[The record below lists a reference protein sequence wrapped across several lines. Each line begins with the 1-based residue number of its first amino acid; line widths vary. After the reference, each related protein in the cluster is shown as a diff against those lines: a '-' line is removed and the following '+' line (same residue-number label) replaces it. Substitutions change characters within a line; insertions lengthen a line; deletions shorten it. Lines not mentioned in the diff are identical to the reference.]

1 MKTVFLIG
9 DSVYPDSFGGSHRHV
24 YDLASALVKDG
35 YNVHVIVPNPNK
47 KFKEHEY
54 SDMGFEYWRYPRNR
68 NNKVIGLFQ
77 YLTGPL
83 RMIKKLEKRG
93 IIPDIIHSHWA
104 ITNALIFKKYVN
116 STVKLIHTMHGPCAE
131 EFLLEK
137 KNYPYI
143 LKHSIACLYKNL
155 EQSVFN
161 NADYVIVASNYMKE
175 KAVKNYSNKKK
186 VRVIPVFT
194 DIHKFDIRYLSRK
207 DARNQ
212 LGITYQ
218 GKIIVSVRRLAKRM
232 GLDNLI
238 YAMKYIIS
246 IQPNIYLL
254 IGGKGDYEPVLYDII
269 RKNDLQDHVKML
281 GFVSEDVLP
290 CLYEAADLVVIPSL
304 DLEGFGLVTT
314 EAMASGTPVVAT
326 PRGGNVEVVGG
337 FSERY
342 LSKGVEPEQ
351 LANTILD
358 ILIFSQDRN
367 REEYRSYVVDNFSC
381 EKVTDKIERLY
392 NEN

>member
-1 MKTVFLIG
+1 
-9 DSVYPDSFGGSHRHV
+9 
-24 YDLASALVKDG
+24 
-35 YNVHVIVPNPNK
+35 
-47 KFKEHEY
+47 
-54 SDMGFEYWRYPRNR
+54 
-68 NNKVIGLFQ
+68 
-77 YLTGPL
+77 
-83 RMIKKLEKRG
+83 
-93 IIPDIIHSHWA
+93 
-104 ITNALIFKKYVN
+104 
-116 STVKLIHTMHGPCAE
+116 MHGPCAE